1 MRTGSL
7 SSSSSS
13 TDRAYRFT
21 VSVDA
26 ASRFP
31 EGVDEDGCCDS
42 AALAM
47 TGVTGV
53 GAPPVTEPVVG
64 GGGNPK

>member
-1 MRTGSL
+1 VRTGSL
-7 SSSSSS
+7 SS
-13 TDRAYRFT
+13 TDLACRFT
-21 VSVDA
+21 ISVNA
-26 ASRFP
+26 ALRFP

-47 TGVTGV
+47 TSVTGV

-64 GGGNPK
+64 GGGGPK